1 MNINIDNNN
10 YIPYVNNKSNYYG
23 IEFRKLPTMI
33 NLIDAN
39 QNGAYNYNFYEN
51 NEFKYIIFN
60 DLKVFCHEKWQD
72 NEIICI
78 YSIDI
83 DLFTNETKETRKD
96 LI

>member
-33 NLIDAN
+33 NLINAN

-51 NEFKYIIFN
+51 NEIIG
-60 DLKVFCHEKWQD
+60 VF
-72 NEIICI
+72 
-78 YSIDI
+78 SIDI
-83 DLFTNETKETRKD
+83 DLFTNEKKETRKD
-96 LI
+96 VI